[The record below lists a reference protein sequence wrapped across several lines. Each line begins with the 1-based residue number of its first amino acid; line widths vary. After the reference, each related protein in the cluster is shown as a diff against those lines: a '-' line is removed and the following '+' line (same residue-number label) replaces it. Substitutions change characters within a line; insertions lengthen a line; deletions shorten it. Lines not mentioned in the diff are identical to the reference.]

1 MDERAKSKDL
11 LVQWLEN
18 FKANVGELQEAA
30 ATIEECEAVL
40 TDYKNIVEKARIPLL
55 IQNLRAARRADGS
68 CLEYGLD
75 FHLRGFNSSVRCSN
89 FFLAIFKDR

>member
-55 IQNLRAARRADGS
+55 IKSS
-68 CLEYGLD
+68 CCSKGGRKLFGIWT
-75 FHLRGFNSSVRCSN
+75 GFSS
-89 FFLAIFKDR
+89 